1 MVRLK
6 YYKIKNGYISSVASK
21 DEEGAIGLP
30 EGYIN
35 HDIIRDNAYK
45 VNANGIVELSEKYL
59 CKRNLDATD
68 WKVIK
73 HRDQIALGITP
84 SLTDE
89 QYQELLNNRQTWR
102 EKASD

>member
-1 MVRLK
+1 MVRLN
-6 YYKIKNGYISSVASK
+6 YYKVTNGYISSVTSK
-21 DEEGAIGLP
+21 EEEGAIGLP

-68 WKVIK
+68 WKMIR
-73 HRDQIALGITP
+73 HRDQIALNIDTT
-84 SLTDE
+84 LTDE
-89 QYQELLNNRQTWR
+89 EYQELLNKRQTWR